1 MDFSVLLFIGG
12 ITLVALAAYFIASV
26 VYKRMLKSGKTAA
39 VAVSLLTFLA
49 SAFVIGIAVLA
60 LILANVKFER

>member
-12 ITLVALAAYFIASV
+12 IILVALAAYFIASV

-39 VAVSLLTFLA
+39 VAVSILTFLA

-60 LILANVKFER
+60 LILANEKFER

>member
-12 ITLVALAAYFIASV
+12 IILVALAAYFIASV

-39 VAVSLLTFLA
+39 VAVSILTFLA